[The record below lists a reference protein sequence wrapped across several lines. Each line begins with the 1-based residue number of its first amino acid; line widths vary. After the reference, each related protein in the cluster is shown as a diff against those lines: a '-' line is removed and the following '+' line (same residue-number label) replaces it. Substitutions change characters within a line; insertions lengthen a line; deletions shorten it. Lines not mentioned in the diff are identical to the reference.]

1 MSHSNKFVVIL
12 TIGIIMERSL
22 QGRDIGEMD
31 ALM

>member
-1 MSHSNKFVVIL
+1 MSHSKKFVAIL
-12 TIGIIMERSL
+12 TIGIIVERSL